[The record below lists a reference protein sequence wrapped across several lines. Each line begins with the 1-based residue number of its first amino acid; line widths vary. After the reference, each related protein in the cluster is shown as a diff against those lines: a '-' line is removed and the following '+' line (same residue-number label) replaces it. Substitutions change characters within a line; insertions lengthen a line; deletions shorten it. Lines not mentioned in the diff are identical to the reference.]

1 MTQRLTINF
10 YRVSPD
16 SDLLPIHRRQLE
28 PDQST
33 KKWETHLKVPKRD
46 SYERYA
52 ILSRWP
58 FSGDKSP
65 YSTHEMRFDALPRQ
79 TRIRLLDDSLAES
92 FRQRGLEVM
101 RRKFSFSVHDNDSSL
116 PCALAGI
123 ALRRGVEFQLDSV
136 FVGDR
141 RQFGYF
147 ITLKVSRSFTIGL
160 ADKHLQRAA
169 TGQQVYI
176 GDEGADVRATLLSV
190 GGDSADV
197 LTADGSRSTV
207 DTVSIRVPA
216 SYEIVKR
223 YLLEL
228 GLGSD
233 VFGQLLCRE
242 QEAAMRRTP
251 KGQKRRDALKAQGDY
266 VSTWLINNSD
276 YGRLR
281 FAWAFSNSH
290 ISIVTTQHAVKKVEE
305 F

>member
-1 MTQRLTINF
+1 
-10 YRVSPD
+10 
-16 SDLLPIHRRQLE
+16 
-28 PDQST
+28 
-33 KKWETHLKVPKRD
+33 
-46 SYERYA
+46 
-52 ILSRWP
+52 
-58 FSGDKSP
+58 
-65 YSTHEMRFDALPRQ
+65 
-79 TRIRLLDDSLAES
+79 
-92 FRQRGLEVM
+92 
-101 RRKFSFSVHDNDSSL
+101 VHDKDSAI
-116 PCALAGI
+116 PCSIAGI

-160 ADKHLQRAA
+160 ADTKLQRAA
-169 TGQQVYI
+169 TGKQVYI
-176 GDEGADVRATLLSV
+176 GDEGEDVGAILLSV
-190 GGDSADV
+190 GGVNADV
-197 LTADGSRSTV
+197 LTADGSTSTV
-207 DTVSIRVPA
+207 DTASIRVPA

-233 VFGQLLCRE
+233 AFGQLLGRE

-266 VSTWLINNSD
+266 VSTWLIKNSD

-281 FAWAFSNSH
+281 FAWAFSDST